1 MTSIVMGKASSDP
14 DQFITN
20 YRDMNVIF
28 ENNNK
33 CKESLVRYFTLN
45 SVHVLVAI
53 VVTLLAPWVP
63 SQEYEPPLVLGE
75 HKLGVDLLLQTGN
88 NQLRVI

>member
-1 MTSIVMGKASSDP
+1 M
-14 DQFITN
+14 
-20 YRDMNVIF
+20 
-28 ENNNK
+28 
-33 CKESLVRYFTLN
+33 VRYFTLN
-45 SVHVLVAI
+45 SVLNVLFEVTMVLMFVHPVVTRETVEVVVVHVLVAI